1 MTMFN
6 LSPEQANAIE
16 IILGAI
22 AGSIISGVIGLLS
35 TKLALSERVKD
46 DHYRQHR
53 DNYEVLKGHS

>member
-22 AGSIISGVIGLLS
+22 AGAIISGVIGLLS

-46 DHYRQHR
+46 DYYRQHR
-53 DNYEVLKGHS
+53 DNYEVLKGNS